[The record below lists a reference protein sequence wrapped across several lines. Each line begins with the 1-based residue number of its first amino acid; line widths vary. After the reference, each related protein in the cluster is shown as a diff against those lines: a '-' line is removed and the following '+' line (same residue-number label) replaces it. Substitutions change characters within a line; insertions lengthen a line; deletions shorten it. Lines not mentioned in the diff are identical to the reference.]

1 LEVEEECE
9 GRSVMETKTKLLIMV
24 GAAVTANCQ
33 PCLRTLIKKACEI
46 GVDRK
51 EISEAIGVAKA
62 VRKSSMTQIDR
73 FVSTLTGNTDA
84 EMDSKSECGCSSP
97 HVKTLEKQEV
107 KK

>member
-1 LEVEEECE
+1 
-9 GRSVMETKTKLLIMV
+9 METKTKLLIMV

-33 PCLRTLIKKACEI
+33 PCLKTLIKKANESGI
-46 GVDRK
+46 DKK

-73 FVSTLTGNTDA
+73 FLSTLAGNAKA
-84 EMDSKSECGCSSP
+84 ELDSKSECGCSSP
-97 HVKTLEKQEV
+97 QVKMLEKQEV